1 MAKLVIEAVTKSFGK
16 KQLLKDISFE
26 CSTGEIIGVFG
37 RNGCGKS
44 TLLKILFGT
53 ETADSFSGTMSG
65 KTMNPK
71 SNISDGY
78 IAYLPQDTFLPKS
91 TKVRDI
97 VPLYFPDPEKQ
108 DKILYSEGIGKIT
121 NTRGGNL
128 SLGEARYLE
137 LVLIGNLDHP
147 FLMLD
152 EPFSMIEPL
161 YKELIKELLHQLKMT
176 KGIIATDHYYADI
189 LEVTNRN
196 ILIKDGISYP
206 VADRNDL
213 AKHDYLPPS

>member
-1 MAKLVIEAVTKSFGK
+1 MAKLVIETVTKSFGK
-16 KQLLKDISFE
+16 KQLLKDIFFE
-26 CSTGEIIGVFG
+26 CFTGEIIGAFG

-53 ETADSFSGTMSG
+53 ETADNFSGTLDG
-65 KTMNPK
+65 NTFIPK
-71 SNISDGY
+71 NNIADGH

-91 TKVRDI
+91 VKVRDI
-97 VPLYFPDPEKQ
+97 VPLYFPEPEQQ

-121 NTRGGNL
+121 NTRAGNL

-137 LVLIGNLDHP
+137 LVMIGNLDHP
-147 FLMLD
+147 FMMLD

-161 YKELIKELLHQLKMT
+161 YKELIKEFLQQLRLT

-196 ILIKDGISYP
+196 ILLKDGISHP
-206 VADRNDL
+206 VVDRSDL
-213 AKHDYLPPS
+213 AKHGYLPPS